1 MEIFGVKITSSPNK
15 VRKVVEWQYEINGA
29 GFYSDSL
36 EGAVIHIIAVKNNR
50 ASMTQAAA
58 FLLGVN
64 K

>member
-1 MEIFGVKITSSPNK
+1 M
-15 VRKVVEWQYEINGA
+15 RKVVEWHYEINGA
-29 GFYSDSL
+29 NYFADSL

-50 ASMTQAAA
+50 AGMAQAAA